1 MYMCASIEHRERERG
16 EKDRESKHFKSA
28 KVERDSKY
36 IWALGP
42 IHTPV

>member
-1 MYMCASIEHRERERG
+1 MYMYASIENTERG

-36 IWALGP
+36 ISALGP
-42 IHTPV
+42 IHTRV